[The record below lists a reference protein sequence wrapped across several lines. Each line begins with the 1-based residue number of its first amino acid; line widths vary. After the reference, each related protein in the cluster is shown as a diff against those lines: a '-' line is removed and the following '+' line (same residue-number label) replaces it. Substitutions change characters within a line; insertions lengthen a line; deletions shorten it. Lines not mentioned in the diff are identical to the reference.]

1 MSSNFV
7 EMNNVAD
14 DGVGTKKAPAS
25 MSGSSIQR
33 ISNVAVY
40 VAIIVLL
47 GTTITFAS
55 LYATEASKSKT
66 STTANAASSN
76 SAAALSPLEATE
88 PFLTIVQINDVY
100 ELKPVGGLGGLAR
113 AAGLK
118 NALSKHNGKQR
129 NVFCV
134 LAGDVISPSAM
145 SDTKVDGKKLNGKH
159 MIDVTNA
166 FVDLSVLG
174 NHEFDYDEDTFKE
187 RMSESKY
194 PWLTTNMNPTA
205 ATNFTDQKGVTTKY
219 IVKEFKDPGTGWMLR
234 VAFVGIVRRYESF
247 KYVDVMS
254 LADTVSY
261 LKKTIAGIRG
271 KHSPHILIAVTHLSI
286 DEDVSIATAGLD
298 IDFLIGGHEH
308 ENSLHR
314 ATDKFIPIT
323 KADAN
328 AVTAFVHELRF
339 IKSNADVI
347 KSEYPNKYD
356 TPTFVYPAL
365 YTQNNAVAIGSKL
378 VPLTSSVPDDAETST
393 RINKWWGIAN
403 TYFKT
408 KGYNLDE
415 VAGKLPVELDL
426 RDSTFRGE
434 RTATG
439 AWISFSFNKCI
450 EYNATYAEI
459 KPQFSIFNSGIVRLN
474 AVVPI
479 SEISVYD
486 IFRIYPHIG
495 DLITIR
501 VRGDML
507 KRLVKAAFE
516 KNVGLGGFL
525 QMSDALKCDAVSC
538 KLNGND
544 IDDNKQYYANTVEYL
559 TLGLEEN
566 LEFFK
571 KTQGSLEPVTPDGM
585 AVQIQKCMQKALTH

>member
-25 MSGSSIQR
+25 TSGYSVQR

-66 STTANAASSN
+66 STIANAASAN

-129 NVFCV
+129 NVMCV

-219 IVKEFKDPGTGWMLR
+219 IVKEFKDPGTGNMMR
-234 VAFVGIVRRYESF
+234 VAFIGIVRRYE
-247 KYVDVMS
+247 
-254 LADTVSY
+254 
-261 LKKTIAGIRG
+261 
-271 KHSPHILIAVTHLSI
+271 
-286 DEDVSIATAGLD
+286 
-298 IDFLIGGHEH
+298 
-308 ENSLHR
+308 
-314 ATDKFIPIT
+314 
-323 KADAN
+323 
-328 AVTAFVHELRF
+328 
-339 IKSNADVI
+339 
-347 KSEYPNKYD
+347 
-356 TPTFVYPAL
+356 
-365 YTQNNAVAIGSKL
+365 
-378 VPLTSSVPDDAETST
+378 
-393 RINKWWGIAN
+393 
-403 TYFKT
+403 
-408 KGYNLDE
+408 
-415 VAGKLPVELDL
+415 
-426 RDSTFRGE
+426 
-434 RTATG
+434 
-439 AWISFSFNKCI
+439 
-450 EYNATYAEI
+450 
-459 KPQFSIFNSGIVRLN
+459 
-474 AVVPI
+474 
-479 SEISVYD
+479 
-486 IFRIYPHIG
+486 
-495 DLITIR
+495 
-501 VRGDML
+501 
-507 KRLVKAAFE
+507 
-516 KNVGLGGFL
+516 
-525 QMSDALKCDAVSC
+525 
-538 KLNGND
+538 
-544 IDDNKQYYANTVEYL
+544 
-559 TLGLEEN
+559 
-566 LEFFK
+566 
-571 KTQGSLEPVTPDGM
+571 
-585 AVQIQKCMQKALTH
+585 